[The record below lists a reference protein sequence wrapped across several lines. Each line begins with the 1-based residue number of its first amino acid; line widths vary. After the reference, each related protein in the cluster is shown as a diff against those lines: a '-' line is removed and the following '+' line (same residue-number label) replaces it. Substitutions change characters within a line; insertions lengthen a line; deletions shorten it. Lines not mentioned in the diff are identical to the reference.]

1 MMKKHELF
9 IKVEANSALESH
21 VEFLARVSA
30 TASERTRKK
39 IDDRIER
46 IREYPL
52 SYPVFH
58 FDGAETEFRY
68 SIVDRYIILYSVN
81 EAAREVFI
89 ELIWD
94 SRMDNAL

>member
-1 MMKKHELF
+1 MKNYSLF
-9 IKVEANSALESH
+9 IRTDADIALESH
-21 VEFLARVSA
+21 MEFLSRVSA
-30 TASERTRKK
+30 TAAEKARRK
-39 IDDRIER
+39 IDDRMER

-52 SYPVFH
+52 SYPVFY

-68 SIVDRYIILYSVN
+68 SVLDRYIILYSVD
-81 EAAREVFI
+81 ESARKVFI